1 MYMISTKRFAPLCFV
16 LLLTLVALAAGA
28 LCLPAAAAAETPSAG
43 DYMVTTGN
51 TLTLYDGN
59 TNQPVLEVPATYY
72 VTLKS
77 AEATGGCYSVAY
89 AGKTYSVKTADFTA
103 RTALH
108 DEEKYGAVPAENKY
122 YAFDKSA
129 VFAADAQLTLY
140 LCENGAIVVDF
151 SFNGAGSSVTEIYG
165 LVTIG
170 GSVYYSVSADPRSMQ
185 DKTFYVASSQAS
197 GEFATLTPAG
207 IAANPYESVKA
218 EKDAQTAGA
227 SDQDGS
233 NGSADAS
240 DPADTSNNLE
250 RIILSVVIAVLCV
263 AVVLL
268 IFRPGAKKK
277 Q

>member
-1 MYMISTKRFAPLCFV
+1 M
-16 LLLTLVALAAGA
+16 
-28 LCLPAAAAAETPSAG
+28 PAAAAAETPSAG

-89 AGKTYSVKTADFTA
+89 ADKTYSVKTADFTA

-108 DEEKYGAVPAENKY
+108 DEEKYGAVPEEKKY
-122 YAFDKSA
+122 RAFDKSA
-129 VFAADAQLTLY
+129 VFAADAQLTFY
-140 LCENGAIVVDF
+140 YYSNNGALT
-151 SFNGAGSSVTEIYG
+151 SATFNDPNASVTEIYG
-165 LVTIG
+165 LVTID
-170 GSVYYSVSADPRSMQ
+170 GSVYYSASTNIDLFQGKIVYLS
-185 DKTFYVASSQAS
+185 SSQAS
-197 GEFATLTPAG
+197 GEFASLTPAG
-207 IAANPYESVKA
+207 IAANPYESEKA

>member
-43 DYMVTTGN
+43 DYMVTKGG

-122 YAFDKSA
+122 HAFDKSA
-129 VFAADAQLTLY
+129 VFAADAQLTFY
-140 LCENGAIVVDF
+140 FCENGAIVPETL
-151 SFNGAGSSVTEIYG
+151 NGTGSSVTEIYG

-170 GSVYYSVSADPRSMQ
+170 GSVYYSVSADTLVTQ
-185 DKTFYVASSQAS
+185 DMTVYVARSQAS
-197 GEFATLTPAG
+197 GEFASLTPAG

-218 EKDAQTAGA
+218 EKDAQTAGV

>member
-43 DYMVTTGN
+43 DYMVTKGG

-59 TNQPVLEVPATYY
+59 NQPVLEVPATYY

-108 DEEKYGAVPAENKY
+108 NEEKYGAVPAENKY

-129 VFAADAQLTLY
+129 VFAADAQLTFY
-140 LCENGAIVVDF
+140 LCKNGAIVAETV
-151 SFNGAGSSVTEIYG
+151 NGAGSSVTEIYG

-170 GSVYYSVSADPRSMQ
+170 GSVYYSVSADTSFTQ
-185 DKTFYVASSQAS
+185 DMTVYVASSQAS
-197 GEFATLTPAG
+197 GEFASLTPAG

-218 EKDAQTAGA
+218 EKDAQTAGV

>member
-89 AGKTYSVKTADFTA
+89 ADKTYSVKAADFTA

-108 DEEKYGAVPAENKY
+108 NEEKYGAVPAENKY

-129 VFAADAQLTLY
+129 VFAADAQLTFY
-140 LCENGAIVVDF
+140 FCENGAIVADTA
-151 SFNGAGSSVTEIYG
+151 NGAGSSVTEIYG

-170 GSVYYSVSADPRSMQ
+170 GSVYYSVSVDIPFTQ
-185 DKTFYVASSQAS
+185 DMTFYVASSQAS

>member
-28 LCLPAAAAAETPSAG
+28 LYLPAAAAAETPSAG

-89 AGKTYSVKTADFTA
+89 ADKTYSVKTADFTA

-108 DEEKYGAVPAENKY
+108 DEEKYGAVPEENKDC
-122 YAFDKSA
+122 AFDKSA
-129 VFAADAQLTLY
+129 VFAADAQLTFYYYSNNALTS
-140 LCENGAIVVDF
+140 AT
-151 SFNGAGSSVTEIYG
+151 FNDPNASVTEIYG

-170 GSVYYSVSADPRSMQ
+170 GSVYYSVNTNIDLLQGKIVYIS
-185 DKTFYVASSQAS
+185 SSQAS
-197 GEFATLTPAG
+197 GEFASLTPAG

-233 NGSADAS
+233 NGSADAN

>member
-129 VFAADAQLTLY
+129 VFAADAQLTFY
-140 LCENGAIVVDF
+140 FCENGAIVAEPTV
-151 SFNGAGSSVTEIYG
+151 NGAGSSVTEIYG

-170 GSVYYSVSADPRSMQ
+170 GSVYYSVDTRFMQ
-185 DKTFYVASSQAS
+185 DMTVYVASSQAS

-207 IAANPYESVKA
+207 IAANPYESEKA
-218 EKDAQTAGA
+218 EIDAQTAGV

>member
-108 DEEKYGAVPAENKY
+108 NEEKYGAVPAENKY

-129 VFAADAQLTLY
+129 VFAADAQLTFY
-140 LCENGAIVVDF
+140 FCENGAIVADTA
-151 SFNGAGSSVTEIYG
+151 NGAGSSVTEIYG

-170 GSVYYSVSADPRSMQ
+170 GSVYYSVSVDIPFAQ
-185 DKTFYVASSQAS
+185 DMTFYVASSQAS

-218 EKDAQTAGA
+218 EIDAQTAGV

>member
-28 LCLPAAAAAETPSAG
+28 LCLPAAAAAEPPSAG

-77 AEATGGCYSVAY
+77 AEATGGCYSVSY

-103 RTALH
+103 RTAPH

-129 VFAADAQLTLY
+129 VFAADAQLIFY
-140 LCENGAIVVDF
+140 FCKNGAIVPETL
-151 SFNGAGSSVTEIYG
+151 NGTGSSVTEIYG

-170 GSVYYSVSADPRSMQ
+170 GSVYYSVSADTLVTQ
-185 DKTFYVASSQAS
+185 DMTVYVASSQAS

-207 IAANPYESVKA
+207 IAANPYESEKA
-218 EKDAQTAGA
+218 EKDAQTAGE